1 MMRNKKVIAEI
12 NPNSYAAEAFRILRT
27 NLQFS
32 TLDHS
37 IKALLITSPGPS
49 EGKSTIVAN
58 MGMVMA
64 QTGARVILLDC
75 DLRWGDQHNLFN
87 LPCTTG
93 LSNVLMGCM
102 EISQVMKVTAMPNLK
117 VITCGPLPSNPSE
130 LLGSE
135 RMKSVLAELGTMAD
149 FVLIDSPPT
158 LTVADSAIL
167 SSIVDGCLL
176 VIRSAQTKIEDLK
189 QAKERLDQ
197 ANARIVG
204 TVLNGVDKSEGYFN
218 YGSYYTGKKYK
229 KEVAAV
235 KI

>member
-1 MMRNKKVIAEI
+1 MMGNKKGMTEL
-12 NPNSYAAEAFRILRT
+12 NTNSIAAEAFRILRT

-37 IKALLITSPGPS
+37 LKTLLVTSPSPS

-58 MGMVMA
+58 MGLVMA

-93 LSNVLMGCM
+93 VSNLLTGRM
-102 EISQVMKVTAMPNLK
+102 EISQVIKDTAMPNLK

-130 LLGSE
+130 LLGSG
-135 RMKSVLAELGTMAD
+135 RMKSLLAELGKIAD

-158 LTVADSAIL
+158 LMVADSVIL

-176 VIRSAQTKIEDLK
+176 VIRSAKTKIEELR
-189 QAKERLDQ
+189 QAKDRLDQ

-218 YGSYYTGKKYK
+218 YVSYYYGKKQRK
-229 KEVAAV
+229 KVAAG
-235 KI
+235 